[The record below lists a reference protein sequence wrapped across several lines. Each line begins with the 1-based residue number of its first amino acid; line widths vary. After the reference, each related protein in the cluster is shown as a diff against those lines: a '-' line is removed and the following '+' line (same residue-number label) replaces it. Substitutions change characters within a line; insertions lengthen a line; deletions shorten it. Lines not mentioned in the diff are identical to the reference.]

1 MEPIM
6 VIGSRALNLAPEV
19 RKAMAAELRFVRMQR
34 FSPVRIEFRRQRIV
48 FWQQQAKAT
57 LHDFLTG
64 KWVPASVTVKAA
76 PTNERTERTEAERY
90 EDRVAERECHTRRA
104 LQQMASYRHGGL

>member
-1 MEPIM
+1 MHLI
-6 VIGSRALNLAPEV
+6 IGSRALNLAPEV

-34 FSPVRIEFRRQRIV
+34 FSPVRIEFQRQRLEY
-48 FWQQQAKAT
+48 WQEQAKAT

-76 PTNERTERTEAERY
+76 PMSDRIEKTDAERY
-90 EDRVAERECHTRRA
+90 EDRCIERDCHTRRA
-104 LQQMASYRHGGL
+104 LADMARYRHGGL

>member
-1 MEPIM
+1 MQLT
-6 VIGSRALNLAPEV
+6 IGSRALNLAPEV

-34 FSPVRIEFRRQRIV
+34 FSPVRIEFRRQRLEY
-48 FWQQQAKAT
+48 WQEQAKAT

-76 PTNERTERTEAERY
+76 PTSDRIEKTDAERY
-90 EDRVAERECHTRRA
+90 EDRVIERECHTRNA
-104 LQQMASYRHGGL
+104 LRQMASYRHGGL